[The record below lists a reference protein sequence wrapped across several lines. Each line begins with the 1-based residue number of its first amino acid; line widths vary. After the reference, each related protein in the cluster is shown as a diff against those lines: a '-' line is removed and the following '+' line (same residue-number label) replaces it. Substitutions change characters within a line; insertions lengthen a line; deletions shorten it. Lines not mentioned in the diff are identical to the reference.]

1 MENLK
6 IAIGCDHGGFHLKE
20 KILEYLGVH
29 NIEYKDFGNI
39 KIKLDEIMTKRN
51 ISTYE
56 LSKNANIRFQTI
68 KKLREGL
75 EVTRI
80 NLDVLAKLC
89 YVLECR
95 VQDLIEYEN

>member
-1 MENLK
+1 MLNK
-6 IAIGCDHGGFHLKE
+6 QI
-20 KILEYLGVH
+20 
-29 NIEYKDFGNI
+29 IEYKDFGNI

-80 NLDVLAKLC
+80 NLRLS
-89 YVLECR
+89 
-95 VQDLIEYEN
+95 

>member
-1 MENLK
+1 MLNK
-6 IAIGCDHGGFHLKE
+6 QI
-20 KILEYLGVH
+20 
-29 NIEYKDFGNI
+29 IEYKDFGNI